1 MKLKAFKVSTA
12 QLKKVKNVLPIPTI
26 CPNCGGAVERVSNSV
41 IYGKE
46 YGAWPFAYRC
56 VVGSCDSYV
65 GIHPKTDVPLGTLA
79 NKAVRAARKQAK
91 AMLSPMWE
99 VDGMDKNAV
108 YAWLAKEMGIAD
120 VNHCHIGWFD
130 AKQCDQVVQI
140 CLKTK
145 RNAA

>member
-1 MKLKAFKVSTA
+1 MKLKAFKVSAA

-56 VVGSCDSYV
+56 VVAACDSYV

-91 AMLSPMWE
+91 SMLSPMWE

-130 AKQCDQVVQI
+130 AVQCARVVQI
-140 CLKTK
+140 CLNTK

>member
-1 MKLKAFKVSTA
+1 MKAFKIDKA
-12 QLKKVKNVLPIPTI
+12 QIKKVLNPLPVPTI
-26 CPNCGGAVERVSNSV
+26 CPNCGGAVERVSNSI
-41 IYGKE
+41 IYRKE

-56 VVGSCDSYV
+56 VVDACDSYV
-65 GIHPKTDVPLGTLA
+65 GIHPRTDIPLGPLA

-99 VDGMDKNAV
+99 IDGMDKNAV
-108 YAWLAKEMGIAD
+108 YAWLAGKMGIND

-130 AKQCDQVVQI
+130 EKQCAQVVQI
-140 CLKTK
+140 CINSK